1 MSNLLQRMA
10 NDLALPPDDLLYL
23 VKSAPYRYKV
33 YQIAKKAPGKK
44 RTIAQPAREVKPLQK
59 WVMKNVLAVF
69 PIHSAAV
76 AYRTGKSIL
85 DNAAPH
91 AAHKYLCKLDFMNFF
106 PSIKSADFEKFMRSN
121 PLATVWTEEEIGYIS
136 KILFWRKKRGNIPQL
151 SIGAPS
157 SPLLSNILLFNF
169 DLKIEAL
176 CAGCGVTYTRY
187 ADDLSFSTN
196 ELGVLSQLERQVA
209 EICKRTRPPR
219 LKLNETKTVHASK
232 KGLRRVTGLVLTNDG
247 RVSMGREQKRKII
260 AGLHRYTLGKLNE
273 HEILELGGTI
283 SFAKSVEPMFLQR
296 LAKKYGAAAL
306 NHLLSTH
313 RPLNPN

>member
-1 MSNLLQRMA
+1 MSNLLERMA

-23 VKSAPYRYKV
+23 VKSAPHRYKV
-33 YQIAKKAPGKK
+33 YKIPKKAPGKK
-44 RTIAQPAREVKPLQK
+44 RTIAQPAREVKPLQY
-59 WVMKNVLAVF
+59 WVMKNVLAAF
-69 PIHSAAV
+69 PIHPAAV
-76 AYRTGKSIL
+76 AYRAGRSIL

-106 PSIKSADFEKFMRSN
+106 PSIKSTDFVKFMRLN
-121 PLATVWTEEEIGYIS
+121 ALATVWSEEEIDYLS
-136 KILFWRKKRGNIPQL
+136 KILFWRKKRDNVPEL

-169 DLKIEAL
+169 DLKIETL
-176 CAGCGVTYTRY
+176 CARCGVTYTRY

-196 ELGVLSQLERQVA
+196 EPDVLSQLEEQVA
-209 EICKRTRPPR
+209 ELCKKTRPPR

-232 KGLRRVTGLVLTNDG
+232 KGLRRVTGLVLANDG
-247 RVSMGREQKRKII
+247 RVSMGRERKREIS
-260 AGLHRYTLGKLNE
+260 AGFHRYVRGMLNE
-273 HEILELGGTI
+273 QEISQLGGMI

-296 LAKKYGAAAL
+296 LARKYGAVAL

-313 RPLNPN
+313 GPLNSN